1 MTKTKPSPLTI
12 PTLSP
17 VLLESTRTESLTTLS
32 ANEVILTRV
41 SSLLITD
48 QTTYLSADH
57 ELSLIR
63 AARRHIQANIIDPV
77 KAPINASHKAI
88 LKLEHQLDD
97 GLAAAETALR
107 RKMSDYQ
114 VGERRK
120 IEAREVEE
128 RARREAEEKER
139 RRVEEDWRCA
149 DCETAQSERQRELDK
164 DCACGGRFVSK
175 AQREEASQQGSA
187 VYVANREEFVEGIQV
202 NFPSTPRSVY
212 VPPVSI
218 HSSSRPVQRVRVVNL
233 DELLIG
239 IIEKH
244 VPEDVISVVESALN
258 RYLRDAPDVVATWPG
273 VEVYDDVQ
281 IRGR

>member
-1 MTKTKPSPLTI
+1 MPTKPAPLTI
-12 PTLSP
+12 LTLP
-17 VLLESTRTESLTTLS
+17 PAVLESARSESVAAIS
-32 ANEVILTRV
+32 ANQIILDRV
-41 SSLLITD
+41 SSLTITN
-48 QTTYLSADH
+48 QSTYLSADH

-63 AARRHIQANIIDPV
+63 AARRHIQVNIIDPV

-97 GLAAAETALR
+97 GIAAAESALR

-120 IEAREVEE
+120 VEAREAEE
-128 RARREAEEKER
+128 RARQEAEEKER
-139 RRVEEDWRCA
+139 RE
-149 DCETAQSERQRELDK
+149 K
-164 DCACGGRFVSK
+164 
-175 AQREEASQQGSA
+175 EEAERRRQEDGLVLVQTEDSLPVMIRESQRHLIPTA
-187 VYVANREEFVEGIQV
+187 HA
-202 NFPSTPRSVY
+202 Y

-233 DELLIG
+233 DELLIS

-244 VPEDVISVVESALN
+244 VPEDVISVTESALN
-258 RYLRDAPDVVATWPG
+258 RYLCDAPDVVKTWPG
-273 VEVYDDVQ
+273 VEVFDDVQ